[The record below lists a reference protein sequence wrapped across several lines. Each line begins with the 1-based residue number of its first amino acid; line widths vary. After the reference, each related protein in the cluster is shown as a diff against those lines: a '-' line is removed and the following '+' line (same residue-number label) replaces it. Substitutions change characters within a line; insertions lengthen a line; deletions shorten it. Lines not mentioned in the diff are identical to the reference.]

1 MFSSIPTDPIAL
13 FGDWLEDAEKREPI
27 NPNAMCLATVGADV
41 FPSARMV
48 LLKSFDAD
56 GFVFYTNLESHKGR
70 ELEANPLA
78 ALCFYWKSSGR
89 SVRVEGNVA
98 PVSDEEADAYFAT
111 RDRGSQIGAWASDQS
126 RVMADKWELEKR
138 AAKYAAKFGV
148 GRIERPAHW
157 SGFRI
162 APLRIEFWR
171 ERPFR
176 LHERV
181 LYHRHESAETGWRGE
196 RLFP

>member
-1 MFSSIPTDPIAL
+1 MFSAIPKDPIAL
-13 FGDWLEDAEKREPI
+13 FGDWFADAEKSEPI
-27 NPNAMCLATVGADV
+27 NPNAMCLATVNADGM
-41 FPSARMV
+41 PSARMV
-48 LLKSFDAD
+48 LLKGFDAD
-56 GFVFYTNLESHKGR
+56 GFVFYTNLESHKSR

-78 ALCFYWKSSGR
+78 ALCFYWKSLDR

-148 GRIERPAHW
+148 GKIERPRHW

-171 ERPFR
+171 QRPFR

-181 LYHRHESAETGWRGE
+181 LYHRHESAETGWRWE